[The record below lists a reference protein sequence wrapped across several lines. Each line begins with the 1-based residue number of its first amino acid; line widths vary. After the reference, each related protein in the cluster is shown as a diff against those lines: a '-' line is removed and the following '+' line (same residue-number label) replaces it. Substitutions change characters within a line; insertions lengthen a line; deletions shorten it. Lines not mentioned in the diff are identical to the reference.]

1 MPRVQS
7 QEQIVIWLF
16 IKGDD
21 MKENI
26 KLREI
31 FITFLKINAFTFGGG
46 YTIVPVIRDE
56 FMKKRKLIDEEEMLG
71 LVALAQSG
79 PGAMAI
85 STSLLTG
92 YRLRGFKGALT
103 ALIAS
108 VLPCLLI
115 ISVLFYFYDEF
126 SKNFWVKSALIGMGG
141 AISAVL
147 LLTVYDM
154 GKAAMKKHKYF
165 SLVLMIGAFVASYF
179 GNVHTIVIIISL
191 ALIGLVTFSIFDE
204 SKVK

>member
-1 MPRVQS
+1 MR
-7 QEQIVIWLF
+7 QEQNRGQTVILLST
-16 IKGDD
+16 KGDD
-21 MKENI
+21 MNQDI

-56 FMKKRKLIDEEEMLG
+56 FMKKRKLIDEDEMLG

-103 ALIAS
+103 ALFAS
-108 VLPCLLI
+108 VLPCLII
-115 ISVLFYFYDEF
+115 ISVLFYFYDAF
-126 SKNFWVKSALIGMGG
+126 SRNFWVKSALIGMGG
-141 AISAVL
+141 VISAVL

-154 GKAAMKKHKYF
+154 GKAAMKKHRYF
-165 SLVLMIGAFVASYF
+165 SLTLMIGAFIASYF
-179 GNVHTIVIIISL
+179 GNVHTIVIIIAL
-191 ALIGLVTFSIFDE
+191 AVIGLATFTIFDE
-204 SKVK
+204 RQVK